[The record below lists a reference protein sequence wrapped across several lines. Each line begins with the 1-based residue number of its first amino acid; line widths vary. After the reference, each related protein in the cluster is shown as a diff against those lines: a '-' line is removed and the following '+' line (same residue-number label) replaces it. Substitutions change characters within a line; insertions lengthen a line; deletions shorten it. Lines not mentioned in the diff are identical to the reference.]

1 VSNLQRAKASKMC
14 VTAAA
19 MVEKAKAMSARAAE
33 MAAKVVAARAAM
45 AKYLKDLS
53 A

>member
-1 VSNLQRAKASKMC
+1 VSSLQRAKAAKMC
-14 VTAAA
+14 VTAAG
-19 MVEKAKAMSARAAE
+19 MLEKAKAMSALAAE

-45 AKYLKDLS
+45 AKYLKDRS